1 MTQEKKNYTLPI
13 VVMFFLF
20 AMISFVTGFQNPFG
34 VILKAQFEMSNL
46 ESQQTLSPMPLWVS
60 RQV

>member
-20 AMISFVTGFQNPFG
+20 AMISKSVWNNP
-34 VILKAQFEMSNL
+34 
-46 ESQQTLSPMPLWVS
+46 
-60 RQV
+60 